1 MDVLIAELYGSQ
13 IAALDTAPDWAQSP
27 FMDKETLSQLFKN
40 AKSAKN
46 EKTAKNSMV
55 KRGDLA
61 SRVEYMLGEFSEIR
75 CIISGSI
82 RFGRA
87 HVGSKLKDSQNR
99 TTFLPSCSDGPD
111 DPIGSPNS
119 LLESLIIEL

>member
-27 FMDKETLSQLFKN
+27 FMDKHTLAQLFKN
-40 AKSAKN
+40 AKSAKSS
-46 EKTAKNSMV
+46 KNQNPMV

-75 CIISGSI
+75 SILSGSI
-82 RFGRA
+82 RFGRSILDQ
-87 HVGSKLKDSQNR
+87 VN
-99 TTFLPSCSDGPD
+99 
-111 DPIGSPNS
+111 PNTVHSFRS
-119 LLESLIIEL
+119 LMIEFSEFNKV

>member
-46 EKTAKNSMV
+46 EKTAKNQNSMV

-61 SRVEYMLGEFSEIR
+61 SRVEYMLGEFPGIR
-75 CIISGSI
+75 STLSRSI
-82 RFGRA
+82 RFGR
-87 HVGSKLKDSQNR
+87 SKLDR
-99 TTFLPSCSDGPD
+99 VDPD
-111 DPIGSPNS
+111 TVHQFPTSMIDFSEFNKV
-119 LLESLIIEL
+119 

>member
-40 AKSAKN
+40 AKSAKD
-46 EKTAKNSMV
+46 KNSMI

-75 CIISGSI
+75 SILSGSV
-82 RFGRA
+82 RFGR
-87 HVGSKLKDSQNR
+87 SKLDR
-99 TTFLPSCSDGPD
+99 VDPD
-111 DPIGSPNS
+111 TVHQFPTSMIDFSEFNKV
-119 LLESLIIEL
+119 

>member
-1 MDVLIAELYGSQ
+1 MKNIDAIINNMDVLIAELYGSQ

-75 CIISGSI
+75 SIFFGSI
-82 RFGRA
+82 RFGR
-87 HVGSKLKDSQNR
+87 SKLDRVDPNTNSGSTRMR
-99 TTFLPSCSDGPD
+99 THSGP
-111 DPIGSPNS
+111 
-119 LLESLIIEL
+119 